1 MPQGLFLECMGI
13 TMRLEILQKAAKTA
27 AQKKLLEESY
37 VRLCSPEQMGEIYK
51 MMYIGHKDVGEVF
64 PFLGEETAKKQ
75 NQYG

>member
-37 VRLCSPEQMGEIYK
+37 IRLCSPE
-51 MMYIGHKDVGEVF
+51 
-64 PFLGEETAKKQ
+64 
-75 NQYG
+75 